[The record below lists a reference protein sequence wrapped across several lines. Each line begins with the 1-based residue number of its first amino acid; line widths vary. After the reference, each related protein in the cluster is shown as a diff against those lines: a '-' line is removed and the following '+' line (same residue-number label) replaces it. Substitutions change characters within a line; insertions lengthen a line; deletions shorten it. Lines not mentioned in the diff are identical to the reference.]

1 MEYLILAVVAVALI
15 VGLTSLGSRLGVAPP
30 LILVAVGVIASFL
43 PWVTPIVLPPEVVLA
58 GVLPPLLYSA
68 AVSMPVVEFRRDLV
82 AIGGLSVA
90 LVGLTALV
98 AGLVFNF
105 FIPGIGLPI
114 GIALGAILSPT
125 DAVAIRIAKGVGLPR
140 RVVAILEGEALINDA
155 TTLILLRSAL
165 AAAAT
170 AVSFWGVAID
180 FLRSAVIA
188 IIIGALVGWLG
199 IVVRRRITATASDT
213 VVSFLIPFVAYIP
226 CEELHASGLVAV
238 VVAGLVSRQLAPHH
252 ISAQHRITESANWH
266 TVEFLLEGSVFLLM
280 GWEVSPLIA
289 DARAQGSSLPLA
301 LWMALLGVALTLA
314 IRALFVSGLVWQ
326 LIRTATRKVQRRDS
340 WRSMGEALGVDAH
353 DPESWS
359 VDDFGALRAATRTA
373 GLVNET
379 GGPPLRRHL
388 RDKGWERAQER
399 WDSRPDR
406 PGSALEPSPDRPEA
420 TAPRKHFGRDRRL
433 NRSELLH
440 VFRTRLQTYF
450 ADVDYLVHQPIGG
463 KEGAVLVWAGM
474 RGVVTLAAAQTLP
487 VTTPHRS
494 LLILIAFGVASLSL
508 LLQGGTLAVWS
519 RRLGLTGR
527 DQARPG
533 EATQLDHELGEAA
546 LRALDDPDLAQPD
559 GQPYDPKLIA
569 LTRLR
574 LHVTR
579 IDQPAPNPDDPD
591 QPDALAQ
598 ARADIQIEE
607 DDDETA
613 LDTAERKRQYR
624 QLRRLVIRAMRE
636 ALLEA
641 RAIGAYSTGVLADA
655 LTQLDASEISLDIR
669 GQSH

>member
-1 MEYLILAVVAVALI
+1 MEYLILGVVAVALI
-15 VGLTSLGSRLGVAPP
+15 VGLTSLGARLGVAPP
-30 LILVAVGVIASFL
+30 LILVAVGVIVSFL
-43 PWVTPIVLPPEVVLA
+43 PWVTPIVAPPEVVLA

-170 AVSFWGVAID
+170 AVSFGGVAID
-180 FLRSAVIA
+180 FVRSAVIA

-266 TVEFLLEGSVFLLM
+266 TVEFLLEGGVFLLM

-301 LWMALLGVALTLA
+301 LWMALLGVALTVA

-326 LIRTATRKVQRRDS
+326 LIRTAKRKVQRRDS

-373 GLVNET
+373 GLVNEA

-388 RDKGWERAQER
+388 RDRGWDRAKER
-399 WDSRPDR
+399 WDERLDR
-406 PGSALEPSPDRPEA
+406 PSPAQPTADQLPS
-420 TAPRKHFGRDRRL
+420 TVTRKRLGRDRRL
-433 NRSELLH
+433 SRSELLQ

-463 KEGAVLVWAGM
+463 KEGVVLVWAGM

-508 LLQGGTLAVWS
+508 LLQGGTLAVLS

-527 DQARPG
+527 EQERPG

-546 LRALDDPDLAQPD
+546 LRALDDPDLTQPD

-607 DDDETA
+607 EDDETV
-613 LDTAERKRQYR
+613 LDTAERKGQYR

-669 GQSH
+669 GQGH